1 MTPWDERPPEVAHL
15 FNPAFCALLLR
26 HAVKAYAKER
36 GAGMVLGLAALVL
49 PVLLHGRTRDALPA
63 TTGALLH
70 IWLQAN
76 PEAQV
81 GLTRRVR
88 AIAPYTREAALFGL
102 QRGVLAVSDGLLT
115 APKVR
120 LRAYDPAP
128 GSETEDCVRRAGF
141 LGKWFAKSG
150 STATVLALWGL
161 RP

>member
-15 FNPAFCALLLR
+15 FNPAFCALILR

-36 GAGMVLGLAALVL
+36 GDGMALGLAGLVL

-70 IWLQAN
+70 TWLQAN
-76 PEAQV
+76 PEVQV
-81 GLTRRVR
+81 GLARRVR
-88 AIAPYTREAALFGL
+88 AIAPHTREAALFGL

-115 APKVR
+115 APAIR
-120 LRAYDPAP
+120 LRAYTPLP
-128 GSETEDCVRRAGF
+128 ESEAEVSVRRAGF
-141 LGKWFAKSG
+141 LGRWFAKSG
-150 STATVLALWGL
+150 SAATVLALWGL